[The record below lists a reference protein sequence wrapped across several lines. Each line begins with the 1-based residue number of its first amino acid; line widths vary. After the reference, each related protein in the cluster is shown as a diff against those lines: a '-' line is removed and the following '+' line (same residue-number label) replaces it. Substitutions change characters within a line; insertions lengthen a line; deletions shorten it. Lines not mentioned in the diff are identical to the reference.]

1 MVQTNRRNMTKEER
15 ELFLNFVDG
24 KRKYDRSKNFVVK
37 KVSKSKGRYKNT
49 IYVYSMCGLEDKREF
64 PYPFIKEMKTNR
76 FYTINEIINFY
87 KENEK

>member
-1 MVQTNRRNMTKEER
+1 MTKEE
-15 ELFLNFVDG
+15 
-24 KRKYDRSKNFVVK
+24 
-37 KVSKSKGRYKNT
+37 
-49 IYVYSMCGLEDKREF
+49 REF